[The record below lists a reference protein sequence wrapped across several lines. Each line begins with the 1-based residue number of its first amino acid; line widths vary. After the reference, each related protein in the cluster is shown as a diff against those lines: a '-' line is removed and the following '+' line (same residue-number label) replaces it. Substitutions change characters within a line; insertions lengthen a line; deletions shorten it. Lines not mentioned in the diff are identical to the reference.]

1 LSRDVDVSPSNTDL
15 GTFDLQASGDIMTH
29 HENKFGESY
38 TPAPKESY

>member
-38 TPAPKESY
+38 TPAPNESY